1 MSYQTKQRTRIEDLS
16 VDGNE
21 LFELSEE
28 MMMMVGG
35 GYECDGQT
43 IVITVGNSGTCSAL
57 ATNDACNA
65 VCQWDEDVD

>member
-35 GYECDGQT
+35 GYNLSDYVGYATVKACSSTGQVCGGDTDTCD
-43 IVITVGNSGTCSAL
+43 
-57 ATNDACNA
+57 D
-65 VCQWDEDVD
+65 WVDGCA

>member
-21 LFELSEE
+21 LFDLSEE

-35 GYECDGQT
+35 GYINLSDYGGYVTHYACRSTGEECGGDIG
-43 IVITVGNSGTCSAL
+43 VCEDWA
-57 ATNDACNA
+57 DACG
-65 VCQWDEDVD
+65 